1 MSPGVSFFIDHCAR
15 VDAAKGTSRDEVCER
30 DYPVLFS
37 DDSTLTTVPPLQI
50 NTQCGIIQP
59 GRAGIGEVVVEWQW
73 SKEHPSVSIH
83 GCSVLIK
90 EEGFSEEDFFP
101 GSPPFQI
108 RFLHLEWHFTLF
120 PSLAGDSSRPRFHW
134 RHKAFWT
141 ESSWQSLLPLLFG
154 LSAGSKACRIP
165 AKQVRPCPLHPP
177 GPCK

>member
-50 NTQCGIIQP
+50 NPQCGIIQP
-59 GRAGIGEVVVEWQW
+59 GRAGIGEVVFEWQW
-73 SKEHPSVSIH
+73 RKEHPSVSIH

-108 RFLHLEWHFTLF
+108 RFLHLEWHLHCSQALQEIHQGLAFT
-120 PSLAGDSSRPRFHW
+120 GDIR
-134 RHKAFWT
+134 
-141 ESSWQSLLPLLFG
+141 LFG
-154 LSAGSKACRIP
+154 QNHPGNLYSLFCLGYLLE
-165 AKQVRPCPLHPP
+165 VRLAEFRPNKFGLVPFIH
-177 GPCK
+177 